1 MTAFMG
7 IDPGASG
14 ALALYDAE
22 ANRIMKL
29 YDMPTHT
36 ITVSGKK
43 RKRIDQHALDRF
55 MEEFEAYWPRLLAIE
70 DVHSMPLQGVT
81 SAFSFGKAAGCVEQA
96 AVCHKLPISLV
107 DPAAWKRAMGL
118 TKDKD
123 SCRRAASR
131 LIPSAAHHWP
141 LKGHDG
147 RAEAA
152 ILAVYASRIYTTTF
166 S

>member
-1 MTAFMG
+1 MSFFAG

-14 ALALYDAE
+14 ALALYS
-22 ANRIMKL
+22 ANTNVIVKL

-36 ITVSGKK
+36 VTVSGKK
-43 RKRIDQHALDRF
+43 RKRIDMHALDRI
-55 MEEFEAYWPRLLAIE
+55 MEEFAVDWPRLCAVE
-70 DVHSMPLQGVT
+70 DVHSMPLQGVA
-81 SAFSFGKAAGCVEQA
+81 SAFSFGDAAGCAKQA
-96 AVCHKLPISLV
+96 TVCNKLPMGLV

-123 SCRRAASR
+123 ATRRAASR

-141 LKGHDG
+141 LKCHDG

-152 ILAVYASRIYTTTF
+152 LLAVYASRIYATTF

>member
-1 MTAFMG
+1 MFIG

-22 ANRIMKL
+22 ANRIVKL

-36 ITVSGKK
+36 ITVSGKQ
-43 RKRIDQHALDRF
+43 RKRIDEHGLDRIVSEMQPF
-55 MEEFEAYWPRLLAIE
+55 WPALCAIE
-70 DVHSMPLQGVT
+70 DVHSMPKQGVA

-96 AVCHKLPISLV
+96 AVCHNLPVSLV

-141 LKGHDG
+141 LKCHDG

-152 ILAVYASRIYTTTF
+152 LLALYASRIYATTF
-166 S
+166 F